1 MMAFCPEHSKWG
13 QNPKF
18 TPISATTSIPTPFL
32 CSVPPPPPRACDGF
46 HCVLVSPFLVSG
58 FLALLHNHCY
68 SDPFKRRSQSC
79 SFLSGCRVLDQSQ
92 QKCRF
97 FAEIQIHCEFFQL
110 QPKRETSFS
119 SLGDNEA
126 FCAKRK
132 RGEEKI
138 QLPALLGVV
147 ICARVGLV
155 GGVFPVWSIIY
166 R

>member
-1 MMAFCPEHSKWG
+1 MMAFCPEHSKWD

-18 TPISATTSIPTPFL
+18 TPLSERTSIPTPSICRVL
-32 CSVPPPPPRACDGF
+32 PPPGPAMYSTVFWCLL
-46 HCVLVSPFLVSG
+46 VLFLV
-58 FLALLHNHCY
+58 FWLYCITTVT
-68 SDPFKRRSQSC
+68 PFKRRSQGW

-97 FAEIQIHCEFFQL
+97 LAEIQIHCKVFQL

-132 RGEEKI
+132 KRGGESSTPNI
-138 QLPALLGVV
+138 
-147 ICARVGLV
+147 VGSCHLR
-155 GGVFPVWSIIY
+155 PCW
-166 R
+166 